1 MVRLFIYLLTC
12 VVCFYNVA
20 YGSRHDMHAKM
31 YMKLDSNAA
40 CFRRL
45 NGTHQFGCSSNRS
58 GNLGIIHVI
67 RNRADLDHF
76 MDSHHDYYYVVT
88 LYMDMFI
95 SDVMNRLKTN
105 DKVSGVVVIVQ
116 KPHIPVEYSP
126 DDVCDSSMEKCN
138 STNSWNPIGNKFLY
152 YDWPFPIF
160 VADDILTITE
170 ITQCYNNFNIP
181 FEKSSFS
188 RPLCS
193 LQIKSHM
200 SAAVDSPTCLRR
212 ISQAGVSIYK
222 YCDPMGDQNIIL
234 PMDTWNESTS
244 RDVVIVAARLDT
256 ASMFDGLAPGAMTS
270 VTSFITIL
278 TTAHIYSSIQSKIK
292 KSDKSVVFMLI
303 NGEAQDHIGSSRIV
317 YDIEKG
323 LFPAMTSFNISLKN
337 IKYFFEIS
345 QIGDS
350 PNIFMHPSVEL
361 YSDKVMEDFI
371 SVGNKYSL
379 NLGLS
384 SRKDLPPSSLQ
395 VFKKAQDPLPGLI
408 VSSYDKEYT
417 NKYYNGLLDTSES
430 LGYNYANGSIT
441 DKHILQKNI
450 ASLASTIAS
459 VLFTIISGSDSSD
472 NIPQEEI
479 ALLVDELL
487 YCYLENKACKLMK
500 EIINIKEEPTAK
512 KAPLPLYVGVQPSLN
527 PITTQTG
534 LLLAYLTSKPIN
546 ISKENC
552 TAGSNDNNQISYFW
566 LNGEENKGLCINTTL
581 KFTPAVS
588 PAFLIPDYNWTS
600 RLYSTWTE
608 SVWNDVSIE
617 MFLKPSRKQEIIT
630 LTCGIGTSII
640 SVLVV
645 YYIYKNNKFINIFS
659 RPSPTVC

>member
-1 MVRLFIYLLTC
+1 MRFLIFLFTC
-12 VVCFYNVA
+12 VLCCFTVA
-20 YGSRHDMHAKM
+20 YGTRRDMHAKM
-31 YMKLDSNAA
+31 YVKLDSNAA

-45 NGTHQFGCSSNRS
+45 NGTHQFGCSSNRN

-67 RNRADLDHF
+67 RNRNDLDYF
-76 MDSHHDYYYVVT
+76 MDSHHDYYYVIT

-105 DKVSGVVVIVQ
+105 NKVSGVVIIVQ
-116 KPHIPVEYSP
+116 KPHIPAEYSP
-126 DDVCDSSMEKCN
+126 DDVCDNSMDNCDN
-138 STNSWNPIGNKFLY
+138 STISWNPRGNKFLY

-160 VADDILTITE
+160 VADDLSTITE
-170 ITQCYNNFNIP
+170 ITQCYTNFNTP

-193 LQIKSHM
+193 LQLKSHM

-234 PMDTWNESTS
+234 PMDTWNETTS
-244 RDVVIVAARLDT
+244 RDVVIISTRLDT
-256 ASMFDGLAPGAMTS
+256 ASMFDGLAPGGMTS
-270 VTSFITIL
+270 VTSFVTTL
-278 TTAHIYSSIQSKIK
+278 TAAHVFSTLQSKIK
-292 KSDKSVVFMLI
+292 DSDTSLVFMLL

-323 LFPAMTSFNISLKN
+323 LFPAMTSFNITLKN

-350 PNIFMHPSVEL
+350 PNIFMHPSDEL
-361 YSDKVMEDFI
+361 YSDKIMEDFI
-371 SVGNKYSL
+371 AVGRKYSL
-379 NLGLS
+379 DWSLS
-384 SRKDLPPSSLQ
+384 SRKELPPSSVR
-395 VFKKAQDPLPGLI
+395 VFKKAHEPLPGLVI
-408 VSSYDKEYT
+408 SNYDKEYT

-430 LGYNYANGSIT
+430 LGYKYANGSIS
-441 DKHILQKNI
+441 DQHILQKNI

-459 VLFTIISGSDSSD
+459 VLFNKISGSGSAD

-487 YCYLENKACKLMK
+487 YCYLENKACKLMN
-500 EIINIKEEPTAK
+500 EIINIKEEPVAK
-512 KAPLPLYVGVQPSLN
+512 IGALPLYVGVQPSLN

-552 TAGSNDNNQISYFW
+552 TAGSNSNQISYFW
-566 LNGEENKGLCINTTL
+566 LNGENSKGLCINTTL

-608 SVWNDVSIE
+608 SVWNDVSLE

-630 LTCGIGTSII
+630 LACGIGTSII

-645 YYIYKNNKFINIFS
+645 YYINKNNKFVNIFS